1 MLSLMELARRK
12 NMSLIELINELD
24 NSKVVLVCTEGL
36 DTDRLDRLFEELRKE
51 NRNEALQLL
60 CRTVSSQSDRRYAEI
75 DSLSQLKYDIGIDP
89 AEHPESE
96 CTAYTELRIVKGRIA
111 NQHGYQYGPVSFS
124 GHKSRQT
131 RF

>member
-60 CRTVSSQSDRRYAEI
+60 RF
-75 DSLSQLKYDIGIDP
+75 DSTCEIGIDV
-89 AEHPESE
+89 ADRTENEY
-96 CTAYTELRIVKGRIA
+96 TASTDIRIVKGRIA

-124 GHKSRQT
+124 SHKARQN